1 MIALLAD
8 APPAAG
14 RRSTSRRLHAYWI
27 SLLLTLLLFTL
38 AGCATLQ
45 REAVRINV
53 VGLEP
58 IAGQGME
65 MRFLVKLRVQN
76 PNESP
81 IDFNG
86 VVLNLDLADKPF
98 ATGVSDQ
105 HGSIPRFGETV
116 LQVPVS
122 VSAMAVLRQALGI
135 MEGESRANLPYTLSG
150 RLAGGAFGGIRFHS
164 KGTLDLPAPL
174 TDGRRS

>member
-1 MIALLAD
+1 MLGTLIARLD
-8 APPAAG
+8 PAARV
-14 RRSTSRRLHAYWI
+14 RRCTRWL
-27 SLLLTLLLFTL
+27 SLALMLSALSL
-38 AGCATLQ
+38 AGCASLQ

-58 IAGQGME
+58 IAGQAME

-81 IDFNG
+81 IDFDG
-86 VVLNLDLADKPF
+86 VVLDLDLSDKPF
-98 ATGVSDQ
+98 ASGVSNQ
-105 HGSIPRFGETV
+105 RGNIPRFGEAV

-135 MEGESRANLPYTLSG
+135 MEDEPRRNLPYTVSG
-150 RLAGGAFGGIRFHS
+150 RLAGGAFGGVRFRS
-164 KGTLDLPAPL
+164 KGTLDLPAPFGSTR
-174 TDGRRS
+174 TD

>member
-1 MIALLAD
+1 MLFV
-8 APPAAG
+8 
-14 RRSTSRRLHAYWI
+14 
-27 SLLLTLLLFTL
+27 LTLG
-38 AGCATLQ
+38 GCASLQ

-58 IAGQGME
+58 VAGQGME

-76 PNESP
+76 PNDWP
-81 IDFNG
+81 IDFDG
-86 VVLNLDLADKPF
+86 VALDLDLNDKPF

-105 HGSIPRFGETV
+105 RGTVARFSETV

-135 MEGESRANLPYTLSG
+135 MDSESRSNLPYTVSG

-164 KGTLDLPAPL
+164 KGTLELPAPP
-174 TDGRRS
+174 GSRGSN